1 MKRLF
6 AMALGVM
13 TAIGGFVDI
22 GNLVTSGITGARFGM
37 ALTWAIVLGTM
48 GMTLY
53 GEMAGRVAAV
63 ARRPVFHIVRER
75 LGVRTGMANLVAFL
89 LLSGLMLAAELGGA
103 ALVLQLATGVNYLVW
118 VPVVAAATWLIVW
131 RMSFSVM
138 ENLFGLLGL
147 CLVVFV
153 VALFVLPTDWGALWH
168 GATHPWVPPD
178 QGHPMYFFY
187 AVSLFGACLTPFQVV
202 FFSSGGREEHWTT
215 KSLPEMRLNAL
226 VGFPLG
232 GLLSIAIMAAAVVVL
247 KPAGVDVSH
256 LGQVAL
262 PVARALGP
270 VGLAV
275 ALVGFMAAVL
285 AAAAECALSMGYAV
299 AQYLGW
305 EWGKDRLPRDAP
317 RFHLVCLLAVL
328 GATALILT
336 SVDPVTV
343 TVLSVVLGAAAIPL
357 TYFPV
362 LVVANDG
369 DYMGARVNGRWLNAV
384 ASVFLVVMVVTSL
397 VTLPLLFFTKA
408 GR

>member
-1 MKRLF
+1 MSRLF
-6 AMALGVM
+6 KMALGVM

-75 LGVRTGMANLVAFL
+75 LGVRTGMANLAAFL
-89 LLSGLMLAAELGGA
+89 LLSGLMLVAELGGV
-103 ALVLQLATGVNYLVW
+103 ALVLQLVTGVNYLVW
-118 VPVVAAATWLIVW
+118 VPVAAAVTWLIVW
-131 RMSFSVM
+131 RVSFSVM

-262 PVARALGP
+262 PVAQALGP
-270 VGLAV
+270 VGLAL
-275 ALVGFMAAVL
+275 ALVGFMAAVM

-305 EWGKDRLPRDAP
+305 GWGKDRLPRDAP
-317 RFHLVCLLAVL
+317 RFHLVCLVAVL
-328 GATALILT
+328 GATALVLT

-369 DYMGARVNGRWLNAV
+369 DYMGSHVNGRTLNAL
-384 ASVFLVVMVVTSL
+384 ASVFLVIMVVTSI
-397 VTLPLLFFTKA
+397 VTVPLLFFTKA

>member
-1 MKRLF
+1 MTFLRL
-6 AMALGVM
+6 ALGVM

-75 LGVRTGMANLVAFL
+75 LGVRTGMANLAAFL
-89 LLSGLMLAAELGGA
+89 LLSGLMLAAELGGV

-118 VPVVAAATWLIVW
+118 VPVAAAVTWLIVW
-131 RMSFSVM
+131 RVSFSVM

-153 VALFVLPTDWGALWH
+153 VALFVLPTRWGALWH

-187 AVSLFGACLTPFQVV
+187 AVSLFGACLTPYQVV

-215 KSLPEMRLNAL
+215 RSLGDMRINAL

-247 KPAGVDVSH
+247 QPAGIDVSH

-262 PVARALGP
+262 PVAQALGP
-270 VGLAV
+270 VGLAI
-275 ALVGFMAAVL
+275 ALVGFLAALL
-285 AAAAECALSMGYAV
+285 AAA
-299 AQYLGW
+299 
-305 EWGKDRLPRDAP
+305 
-317 RFHLVCLLAVL
+317 
-328 GATALILT
+328 
-336 SVDPVTV
+336 
-343 TVLSVVLGAAAIPL
+343 
-357 TYFPV
+357 
-362 LVVANDG
+362 
-369 DYMGARVNGRWLNAV
+369 
-384 ASVFLVVMVVTSL
+384 
-397 VTLPLLFFTKA
+397 
-408 GR
+408 